1 MFPETTPAI
10 ANVLHWASR
19 PTDDA
24 ESRRLLQRRLIVYVR
39 LMASLF
45 FGIYV
50 LGAVLLAIIAPERLV
65 EVHLHPGKIINLM
78 LVLAAVAVRLYLRR
92 RELSETTLRA
102 VDFGFA
108 LAVAVGIGV
117 GGATAPVGYHFEVI
131 ALLVMIFLLVLRA
144 ALVPSLPFFTAI
156 LGVACSIPI
165 LVGAHVQLV
174 ASPLPN
180 EVMSP
185 GLIVIAL
192 SAWCVVATASTT
204 VVSRIIY
211 GLVTQVRDAMH
222 LGRYTLGTKIGEG
235 GMGEVYRAE
244 HAMLRRPTAVK
255 LLLPSKLS
263 ASSLERFEREVQL
276 TSRLSHPN
284 TIAIYDYGRTPDG
297 IFYYAMEYL
306 DGLSLESLVASDG
319 VQPAGRVVHI
329 LLQAAGALAEAH
341 GVGLIHRDIKPA
353 NIMLCE
359 RGGMPDVVKVVD
371 FGLVKNLDAETTD
384 VALTN
389 TNALTGTPLY
399 LAPES
404 ITRPDKIDERIDIY
418 ALGAV
423 GYFLITGTPPFSGH
437 NVVEIAGHHLHTE
450 PERPSVRLGR
460 SVPPK
465 LDALVLQ
472 CLAKDPEARPRD
484 AQELLTALLE
494 CEIESP
500 WSGSAARTWWAN
512 WHDVNDVS
520 AAPGLPTP
528 ITERRGGCDELHP
541 GARM

>member
-1 MFPETTPAI
+1 MFPETTPAL

-24 ESRRLLQRRLIVYVR
+24 ETRRLIRRRLMVYVR
-39 LMASLF
+39 LIVMLF
-45 FGIYV
+45 GGLYAIGMVGTAIVVPQLFV
-50 LGAVLLAIIAPERLV
+50 AMHVHPAKVVNLLLALGALAFLQV
-65 EVHLHPGKIINLM
+65 
-78 LVLAAVAVRLYLRR
+78 LRR
-92 RELSETTLRA
+92 SQPSERMLRSFD
-102 VDFGFA
+102 VGFA
-108 LAVAVGIGV
+108 FLMAIGIGV
-117 GGATAPVGYHFEVI
+117 ASATAPRGYHFELF

-144 ALVPSLPFFTAI
+144 ALVPSQPLFTA
-156 LGVACSIPI
+156 LVGGVCSLPI
-165 LVGAHVQLV
+165 LLGAYVQISD
-174 ASPLPN
+174 SPPDDFLTP
-180 EVMSP
+180 S
-185 GLIVIAL
+185 IALMGL
-192 SAWCVVATASTT
+192 SAWCAVATAATT
-204 VVSRIIY
+204 VVSRVIY
-211 GLVTQVRDAMH
+211 GLVTQVRDAQH
-222 LGRYTLGTKIGEG
+222 LGRYTLSAKIGEG

-319 VQPAGRVVHI
+319 VQTAGRVVHI

-341 GVGLIHRDIKPA
+341 GIGLIHRDIKPA

-371 FGLVKNLDAETTD
+371 FGLVKNLDAADGD

-404 ITRPDKIDERIDIY
+404 ITRPDKIDARIDIY

-423 GYFLITGTPPFSGH
+423 GYFLVTGTPPFTGH
-437 NVVEIAGHHLHTE
+437 NVVEIAGHHLHTT
-450 PERPSVRLGR
+450 PDAPSARLGR
-460 SVPPK
+460 AVPPK
-465 LDALVLQ
+465 LDALLVA
-472 CLAKDPEARPRD
+472 CLAKDPDARPRD
-484 AQELLTALLE
+484 AQALLTALLE
-494 CEIESP
+494 CETESP
-500 WSGSAARTWWAN
+500 WSGVTARTWWSS
-512 WHDVNDVS
+512 WHDANVEIADRQS
-520 AAPGLPTP
+520 PTP
-528 ITERRGGCDELHP
+528 RPPTKETCLRLPLG
-541 GARM
+541 

>member
-1 MFPETTPAI
+1 MFPETTPAL

-24 ESRRLLQRRLIVYVR
+24 ESRRLLQRRLLVYVR
-39 LMASLF
+39 LVVTLF
-45 FGIYV
+45 GGLWM
-50 LGAVLLAIIAPERLV
+50 LGAVYLAILAPAQFV
-65 EVHLHPGKIINLM
+65 AVHFHPSKIINL
-78 LVLAAVAVRLYLRR
+78 VLALGAFCFLLKLRR
-92 RELSETTLRA
+92 CEPSERALRA
-102 VDFGFA
+102 WDVGFAFA
-108 LAVAVGIGV
+108 LATGIGL
-117 GGATAPVGYHFEVI
+117 GSATAPVGYHFEVI
-131 ALLVMIFLLVLRA
+131 SLLVMIFLLVLRA
-144 ALVPSLPFFTAI
+144 ALVPSQPVFTAMVGI
-156 LGVACSIPI
+156 ACSVPI
-165 LVGAHVQLV
+165 LIGAYLQLLG
-174 ASPLPN
+174 SPSPN
-180 EVMSP
+180 EFLTP
-185 GLIVIAL
+185 GVILLAL
-192 SAWCVVATASTT
+192 SAWCVVATAATT
-204 VVSRIIY
+204 VVSRVIY
-211 GLVTQVRDAMH
+211 GLVTQVRDAQH

-255 LLLPSKLS
+255 LLLPGKVS

-319 VQPAGRVVHI
+319 TQPPGRVVHV

-359 RGGMPDVVKVVD
+359 RGGLPDVVKVVY
-371 FGLVKNLDAETTD
+371 FGLVKNLDAGDGD

-404 ITRPDKIDERIDIY
+404 ITRPDRIDARIDIY

-423 GYFLITGTPPFSGH
+423 GYFLITGNPPFTGQ
-437 NVVEIAGHHLHTE
+437 NVVEIAGHHLHTT
-450 PERPSVRLGR
+450 PLSPSERLGR
-460 SVPPK
+460 AVPPK
-465 LDALVLQ
+465 LEALIVA
-472 CLAKDPEARPRD
+472 CLAKDPDVRPRD
-484 AQELLTALLE
+484 AQALLTALLD
-494 CEIESP
+494 CETESP
-500 WSGSAARTWWAN
+500 WSGATAQAWWSN
-512 WHDVNDVS
+512 WHRANTDV
-520 AAPGLPTP
+520 AAPQLQTASGDSKENVVRAP
-528 ITERRGGCDELHP
+528 
-541 GARM
+541 AA

>member
-24 ESRRLLQRRLIVYVR
+24 ETRRLIRRRLSVYVR
-39 LMASLF
+39 LVVTLF
-45 FGIYV
+45 GGIYL
-50 LGAVLLAIIAPERLV
+50 LGLVALIIIAPDQVLA
-65 EVHLHPGKIINLM
+65 VHLHPGKIINFL
-78 LVLAAVAVRLYLRR
+78 LVLGGLVFLFVLRR
-92 RELSETTLRA
+92 WEPSERA
-102 VDFGFA
+102 LGGADAGFA
-108 LAVAVGIGV
+108 FAMATGIGV
-117 GGATAPVGYHFEVI
+117 SGATAPRGYHFEVI

-144 ALVPSLPFFTAI
+144 ALVPSRPSFTAMV
-156 LGVACSIPI
+156 GVACSVPI
-165 LVGAHVQLV
+165 LVGAYVQLV
-174 ASPLPN
+174 GTPMPN
-180 EVMSP
+180 EFMTP
-185 GLIVIAL
+185 GVIVIAL
-192 SAWCVVATASTT
+192 LAWCAVATAATT
-204 VVSRIIY
+204 VVSRVIY
-211 GLVTQVRDAMH
+211 GLVTQVRDAQH
-222 LGRYTLGTKIGEG
+222 LGRYTLGAKIGEG

-255 LLLPSKLS
+255 LLLPSKVS

-341 GVGLIHRDIKPA
+341 GIGLIHRDIKPA

-371 FGLVKNLDAETTD
+371 FGLVKNLDAADGD

-404 ITRPDKIDERIDIY
+404 ITRPDKIDARIDIY

-423 GYFLITGTPPFSGH
+423 GYFLITGTPPFTGQ
-437 NVVEIAGHHLHTE
+437 NVVEIAGHHLHTT
-450 PERPSVRLGR
+450 PEVPSARLGR
-460 SVPPK
+460 AVPPK
-465 LDALVLQ
+465 LDALLVA
-472 CLAKDPEARPRD
+472 CLAKEPEARPRD
-484 AQELLTALLE
+484 AQALLTALLD
-494 CEIESP
+494 CETESP
-500 WSGSAARTWWAN
+500 WSGAAARAWWSN
-512 WHDVNDVS
+512 WHQANADVAS
-520 AAPGLPTP
+520 LQPPTP
-528 ITERRGGCDELHP
+528 TPQTNELCSRLL
-541 GARM
+541 A

>member
-1 MFPETTPAI
+1 MFPETTPAL

-24 ESRRLLQRRLIVYVR
+24 ETRRLIRRRLIVYVR
-39 LMASLF
+39 LVGTLFGALYLLGWLSLIF
-45 FGIYV
+45 
-50 LGAVLLAIIAPERLV
+50 IAPDQLLT
-65 EVHLHPGKIINLM
+65 VHLHPGKIINLLLM
-78 LVLAAVAVRLYLRR
+78 IGAFALLFFLRR
-92 RELSETTLRA
+92 WEPTERALRV
-102 VDFGFA
+102 VDAGFPFL
-108 LAVAVGIGV
+108 LATGIGC
-117 GGATAPVGYHFEVI
+117 GSATAPRGYHFEII

-144 ALVPSLPFFTAI
+144 SLVPSRPLFTAMVGI
-156 LGVACSIPI
+156 ACSVPI
-165 LVGAHVQLV
+165 LVGGYVQV
-174 ASPLPN
+174 TGTPMPA
-180 EVMSP
+180 EFMTP
-185 GLIVIAL
+185 GIVVLAL
-192 SAWCVVATASTT
+192 SVWCVAATAATT
-204 VVSRIIY
+204 VVSRVIY
-211 GLVTQVRDAMH
+211 GLVTQVRDAQH
-222 LGRYTLGTKIGEG
+222 LGRYTLGAKIGEG

-255 LLLPSKLS
+255 LLLPGKVS

-284 TIAIYDYGRTPDG
+284 TIAIYDYGHTPDG

-306 DGLSLESLVASDG
+306 DGLSLESLIASDG

-341 GVGLIHRDIKPA
+341 GIGLIHRDIKPA

-371 FGLVKNLDAETTD
+371 FGLVKNLDAEDGD

-404 ITRPDKIDERIDIY
+404 ITRPDKIDARIDIY

-437 NVVEIAGHHLHTE
+437 NVVEIAGHHLHTT
-450 PERPSVRLGR
+450 PEAPSARLGR
-460 SVPPK
+460 AVPPK
-465 LDALVLQ
+465 LDSLIVA
-472 CLAKDPEARPRD
+472 CLAKDPDVRPRD
-484 AQELLTALLE
+484 AQALLTALLD
-494 CEIESP
+494 CETESP
-500 WSGSAARTWWAN
+500 WSGGTARTWWAN
-512 WHDVNDVS
+512 WHQANAEVAS
-520 AAPGLPTP
+520 SQSSTPTP
-528 ITERRGGCDELHP
+528 KTKEPC
-541 GARM
+541 ARLLA

>member
-1 MFPETTPAI
+1 MFPETTPAQ

-39 LMASLF
+39 LVASLF
-45 FGIYV
+45 LGIYA
-50 LGAVLLAIIAPERLV
+50 LGFVALAFVAPDKIL
-65 EVHLHPGKIINLM
+65 EVHRHPGKIINL
-78 LVLAAVAVRLYLRR
+78 
-92 RELSETTLRA
+92 
-102 VDFGFA
+102 A
-108 LAVAVGIGV
+108 LAVSSFALLVFLRRAERTERTLRTVDFAFALLMATGIAIGS
-117 GGATAPVGYHFEVI
+117 ATAPPGFHFEVI
-131 ALLVMIFLLVLRA
+131 SLLVMIFLLVLRA
-144 ALVPSLPFFTAI
+144 ALVPSLPLFTAI
-156 LGVACSIPI
+156 VGVACSIPI
-165 LVGAHVQLV
+165 LTGAHIQLE

-180 EVMSP
+180 AYMTP
-185 GLIVIAL
+185 AIITIGL

-211 GLVTQVRDAMH
+211 GLVSQVRDAMH

-255 LLLPSKLS
+255 LLLPSKVS

-319 VQPAGRVVHI
+319 VQPPGRVVHL

-341 GVGLIHRDIKPA
+341 GIGLIHRDIKPA

-371 FGLVKNLDAETTD
+371 FGLVKNLDAEQTD

-404 ITRPDKIDERIDIY
+404 ITRPDQIDARIDVY

-423 GYFLITGTPPFSGH
+423 GYFLITGTPPFTGH
-437 NVVEIAGHHLHTE
+437 NVVEIAGHHLHTD
-450 PERPSVRLGR
+450 PQLPSHRLGR
-460 SVPPK
+460 AVPPK
-465 LDALVLQ
+465 LDALLLQ
-472 CLAKDPEARPRD
+472 CLAKDPEGRPKD
-484 AQELLTALLE
+484 AHALITALLD
-494 CEIESP
+494 CELESP
-500 WSGSAARTWWAN
+500 WSGSAARTWWSDWHKAN
-512 WHDVNDVS
+512 DDMTAV
-520 AAPGLPTP
+520 PGLATP
-528 ITERRGGCDELHP
+528 VT
-541 GARM
+541 ARTTTRCGEARI

>member
-1 MFPETTPAI
+1 MFPETTPAL

-24 ESRRLLQRRLIVYVR
+24 ETRRLVRRRLMVYVR
-39 LMASLF
+39 LVMTLF
-45 FGIYV
+45 GGLYV
-50 LGAVLLAIIAPERLV
+50 VGALALIALAPSQLLA
-65 EVHLHPGKIINLM
+65 VHFHPGKILNLL
-78 LVLAAVAVRLYLRR
+78 LVVGALGFLLFLRR
-92 RELSETTLRA
+92 WEPSERALRA
-102 VDFGFA
+102 ADIGFA
-108 LAVAVGIGV
+108 FAIASGIGV
-117 GGATAPVGYHFEVI
+117 ASATAPVGYHFELI

-144 ALVPSLPFFTAI
+144 ALVPSQPRFTVMVGI
-156 LGVACSIPI
+156 VCSLPI
-165 LVGAHVQLV
+165 LAGGYVQLV
-174 ASPLPN
+174 GSPMPN
-180 EVMSP
+180 EFLTP
-185 GLIVIAL
+185 GIIVTGLA
-192 SAWCVVATASTT
+192 AWCVVATAATT
-204 VVSRIIY
+204 VVSRVIY
-211 GLVTQVRDAMH
+211 GLVTQVRDAQH
-222 LGRYTLGTKIGEG
+222 LGRYTLGAKIGEG

-244 HAMLRRPTAVK
+244 HAMLRRPTAIK
-255 LLLPSKLS
+255 LLLPGKVS

-319 VQPAGRVVHI
+319 VQPSGRVVHI

-371 FGLVKNLDAETTD
+371 FGLVKNLDAADGD

-404 ITRPDKIDERIDIY
+404 ITRPDKIDARIDIY

-423 GYFLITGTPPFSGH
+423 GYFLITGTPPFTGH
-437 NVVEIAGHHLHTE
+437 NVVEIAGHHLHTT
-450 PERPSVRLGR
+450 PEAPSARLGR
-460 SVPPK
+460 AVPPK
-465 LDALVLQ
+465 LDALLVA
-472 CLAKDPEARPRD
+472 CLSKDPDARPRD
-484 AQELLTALLE
+484 AQALLTALLD
-494 CEIESP
+494 CEVESP
-500 WSGSAARTWWAN
+500 WSGAAARAWWSDWHQAN
-512 WHDVNDVS
+512 VEM
-520 AAPGLPTP
+520 AALQPPTP
-528 ITERRGGCDELHP
+528 TPQPKETC
-541 GARM
+541 ARLLA